1 MTKAISKDY
10 GTQHVRPHLTAHLTT
25 AKTTSHQ
32 PYHGKNY
39 KSSPDRNDE
48 DTKFVRGKGDAIPT
62 KKYPEAASELSIVQE
77 RKKLFKDMVR
87 GGMETT
93 DCFSTVTETM
103 GKKLVRTRSY
113 GFMYP
118 YIHMCMCV
126 CVCVCVCM
134 YICIYVYIRICICI
148 YIYKYHICI

>member
-48 DTKFVRGKGDAIPT
+48 DTKFVRGKRDAIPT
-62 KKYPEAASELSIVQE
+62 KKYPQAASELSIVQE
-77 RKKLFKDMVR
+77 RKNLFKDMVR

-93 DCFSTVTETM
+93 DCFSTV
-103 GKKLVRTRSY
+103 
-113 GFMYP
+113 
-118 YIHMCMCV
+118 
-126 CVCVCVCM
+126 
-134 YICIYVYIRICICI
+134 IYVYVYIHICICI
-148 YIYKYHICI
+148 YVCIYIYIYVSYMHINVYIFTLVNFLTKSKRMRKEKNRP